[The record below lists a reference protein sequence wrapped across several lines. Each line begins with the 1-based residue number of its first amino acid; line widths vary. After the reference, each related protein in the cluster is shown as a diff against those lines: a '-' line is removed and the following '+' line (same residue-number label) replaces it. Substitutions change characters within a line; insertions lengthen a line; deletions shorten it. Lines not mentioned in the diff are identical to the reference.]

1 MLRFQTKF
9 DQLDRAITQWMATH
23 GLRML
28 RIALGVIFFWFGA
41 LKLFPG
47 LRPAEDLVRQSTFF
61 VNPAWFYPVLA
72 VWEMAIGLGLIFGL
86 FMRLT
91 LLLLF
96 LQMPGTFL
104 PLLVLPEK
112 VWTVFPYG
120 LTIEGQYIFK
130 NFILIGAGL
139 VLGGTVRGG
148 QLVPERPP
156 AEQAPAPTST
166 R

>member
-1 MLRFQTKF
+1 MNTIQSFQTLY
-9 DQLDRAITQWMATH
+9 DRADRAITTWMAKH
-23 GLRML
+23 GLRIL
-28 RIALGVIFFWFGA
+28 RIALGIIFFWFGA

-47 LRPAEDLVRQSTFF
+47 LSPAEDLVRQSTFF
-61 VNPAWFYPVLA
+61 VNPDWFYPVLA
-72 VWEMAIGLGLIFGL
+72 IWEMTIGLGLIFGV

-104 PLLVLPEK
+104 PLFVVPEK
-112 VWTVFPYG
+112 VWTVFPFG

-130 NFILIGAGL
+130 NLILIGAGL

-148 QLVPERPP
+148 FLSPE
-156 AEQAPAPTST
+156 QSQK
-166 R
+166 